1 MISYN
6 YECDFKISN
15 EDAYSHWITSVLKSE
30 VKEEGEISYIF
41 CDDEYLLNVNKQYL
55 EHDYYTDVI
64 SFDYTIGNEI
74 SGDIFI
80 SIERVLDNAKTYNV
94 SFENELQRVII
105 HGVLH
110 FCGYKDKTETDETL
124 MRNKEEE
131 KIKMFHVEQS

>member
-15 EDAYSHWITSVLKSE
+15 EDAYSHWIASVLKSE
-30 VKEEGEISYIF
+30 GKEEGEISYIF

-131 KIKMFHVEQS
+131 KIKMFHVEQN

>member
-15 EDAYSHWITSVLKSE
+15 EDVYSHWIASVLKSE
-30 VKEEGEISYIF
+30 GKEEGEISYIF
-41 CDDEYLLNVNKQYL
+41 CDDEYLLNVNRQYL

>member
-30 VKEEGEISYIF
+30 DKEEGEISYIF
-41 CDDEYLLNVNKQYL
+41 CNDEYLLNVNKQYL

-131 KIKMFHVEQS
+131 KIKMFHVEQN